1 MTIRFR
7 PAIAVACLSL
17 LASSLTACRGAAQT
31 TEVASAVPVVVGGLK
46 KVQERSRIAVSGS
59 VSTPNA
65 PALVSFLVAGK
76 VIHVGP
82 REGDFVEQGD
92 VLARIDPTDYTL
104 ALRAAEAQAASAH
117 AALAKAMHSAR
128 PEQLEQARINFERA
142 EDEHRRMKMLHEADS
157 LAPNDYLK
165 FKAAY
170 EHATQVYEQAK
181 TGGQKEDKDL
191 AQAAFNQATAHL
203 DVSRKALSDATLRAP
218 ASGYVSRRL
227 IEPGNMASPGHAVFE
242 IIRIDPVEVNVGVPE
257 TDVRLVTVGQKASIS
272 VPALPGASFEGTVR
286 LINVS
291 ADPGTRT
298 YMTRITVPNP
308 DHRLRIGMVAEATI
322 LADAT
327 VAMLTVPGNAVVR
340 DPQGAT
346 QIYVYYPDQS
356 RVYAKRV
363 DIGASIGREIE
374 VKSGLS
380 GDELVVLGGQAM
392 LRDGMTVSAT
402 EDRSRG
408 E

>member
-7 PAIAVACLSL
+7 PAIAAACLSL

-31 TEVASAVPVVVGGLK
+31 TETASAVPVVVGGLK
-46 KVQERSRIAVSGS
+46 KVQERDRIAVSGS

-76 VIHVGP
+76 VVYVGP
-82 REGDFVEQGD
+82 REGDFVKEGE

-104 ALRAAEAQAASAH
+104 ALRAAEAQAASAQ

-142 EDEHRRMKMLHEADS
+142 EDEHRRMKMLHDADS

-191 AQAAFNQATAHL
+191 AQAAFNQATAQL
-203 DVSRKALSDATLRAP
+203 DVSRKALGDATLRAP

-227 IEPGNMASPGHAVFE
+227 IEPGNMASPGHPVFE
-242 IIRIDPVEVNVGVPE
+242 ISRIDPVEVNVGVPE
-257 TDVRLVTVGQKASIS
+257 TDVRRVTVGQKASIS

-308 DHRLRIGMVAEATI
+308 DHRLRIGMVAEASI
-322 LADAT
+322 LGDAT
-327 VAMLTVPGNAVVR
+327 VLMLTVPGNAVVR

-346 QIYVYYPDQS
+346 QVYVYYPDQS
-356 RVYAKRV
+356 RVHAKRV
-363 DIGASIGREIE
+363 DIGATIGRDIEI
-374 VKSGLS
+374 KSGLS

>member
-1 MTIRFR
+1 
-7 PAIAVACLSL
+7 VS
-17 LASSLTACRGAAQT
+17 
-31 TEVASAVPVVVGGLK
+31 VVVGGLK
-46 KVQERSRIAVSGS
+46 KTQAPDRIAVSGS

-76 VIHVGP
+76 VEYVGP
-82 REGDFVEQGD
+82 REGDFVKQGE

-104 ALRAAEAQAASAH
+104 ALRAAEAQAASAQ

-128 PEQLEQARINFERA
+128 PELLEQARINFERA
-142 EDEHRRMKMLHEADS
+142 EDEHRRMKMLHDADS

-165 FKAAY
+165 FKAAF
-170 EHATQVYEQAK
+170 EHAAQAYEQAK
-181 TGGQKEDKDL
+181 VGGQKEDKDL
-191 AQAAFNQATAHL
+191 AQAAFNQATAQL
-203 DVSRKALSDATLRAP
+203 DVSRKALSDATLCAP
-218 ASGYVSRRL
+218 ATGYVSRRL
-227 IEPGNMASPGHAVFE
+227 IEPGNTAAPGHPVFE
-242 IIRIDPVEVNVGVPE
+242 IISIDPVEVNVGVPE
-257 TDVRLVTVGQKASIS
+257 TDVRVVRVGQKASIS
-272 VPALPGASFEGTVR
+272 VPALPGRSFEGTVR

-308 DHRLRIGMVAEATI
+308 DHLLRIGMVAEATI
-322 LADAT
+322 LGDAT
-327 VAMLTVPGNAVVR
+327 VSMLTLPGNAVVR

-346 QIYVYYPDQS
+346 QVYVYYPDQK

-363 DIGASIGREIE
+363 DIGATVGRGVEI
-374 VKSGLS
+374 KGGLS
-380 GDELVVLGGQAM
+380 GNELVVLGGHAR

>member
-1 MTIRFR
+1 MNIKLG
-7 PAIAVACLSL
+7 PAALAACLAL
-17 LASSLTACRGAAQT
+17 LATSLPACTGASQAIET
-31 TEVASAVPVVVGGLK
+31 PSAVPVVVGRLK
-46 KVQERSRIAVSGS
+46 TTQERGRIAVSGS
-59 VSTPNA
+59 VSTPTA
-65 PALVSFLVAGK
+65 PALVSFLVGGK
-76 VIHVGP
+76 VVYVGP
-82 REGDFVEQGD
+82 REGDFVKEGEI
-92 VLARIDPTDYTL
+92 VARIDPTDYTL
-104 ALRAAEAQAASAH
+104 ALRAAEAQAASAQ

-142 EDEHRRMKMLHEADS
+142 EDEHRRMKMLHDSES

-165 FKAAY
+165 FKAAF
-170 EHATQVYEQAK
+170 EHAAQVYEQAK
-181 TGGQKEDKDL
+181 VGGQKEDKDL
-191 AQAAFNQATAHL
+191 AQAAFNQATAQL

-218 ASGYVSRRL
+218 ATGYVSRRL
-227 IEPGNMASPGHAVFE
+227 IEPGTTASPGRPVFE

-257 TDVRLVTVGQKASIS
+257 TDVRLVKVGQKASIA
-272 VPALPGASFEGTVR
+272 VPALPGTSFEGTVR
-286 LINVS
+286 LVNVS

-308 DHRLRIGMVAEATI
+308 DHLLRIGMVAEATI

-327 VAMLTVPGNAVVR
+327 LSMLTLPGNAVVR

-346 QIYVYYPDQS
+346 QIYVYYPDQK

-363 DIGASIGREIE
+363 DIGATIGRDVEI
-374 VKSGLS
+374 KGALS
-380 GDELVVLGGQAM
+380 GNELVVLGGQAV

-408 E
+408 K

>member
-1 MTIRFR
+1 
-7 PAIAVACLSL
+7 V
-17 LASSLTACRGAAQT
+17 TACRGASQT
-31 TEVASAVPVVVGGLK
+31 QETSSAVPVVVGALK
-46 KVQERSRIAVSGS
+46 KTQERDRIALSGS

-76 VIHVGP
+76 VVYVGA
-82 REGDFVEQGD
+82 REGDFVKEGA

-104 ALRAAEAQAASAH
+104 ALRAAEAQAASAQ

-128 PEQLEQARINFERA
+128 PELLEQARINFERA
-142 EDEHRRMKMLHEADS
+142 EDEHRRMKMLHDADS

-165 FKAAY
+165 FKAAF
-170 EHATQVYEQAK
+170 EHAAQAYEQAK
-181 TGGQKEDKDL
+181 VGGQKEDKDL
-191 AQAAFNQATAHL
+191 AQAAFNQATAQL
-203 DVSRKALSDATLRAP
+203 DVSRKALSDATLCAP
-218 ASGYVSRRL
+218 ATGYVSQRL
-227 IEPGNMASPGHAVFE
+227 IEPGNTAAPGHPVFE

-257 TDVRLVTVGQKASIS
+257 TDVRLVRVGQKAEIS
-272 VPALPGASFEGTVR
+272 VPALPGKSFEGTVR

-291 ADPGTRT
+291 ADPNTRT

-308 DHRLRIGMVAEATI
+308 GHLLRVGMVAEATI
-322 LADAT
+322 LGDTT
-327 VAMLTVPGNAVVR
+327 VPMLTLPGDAVVH

-346 QIYVYYPDQS
+346 QVYVYYPDQK

-363 DIGASIGREIE
+363 DIGATVGRDVEI
-374 VKSGLS
+374 KSGLS
-380 GDELVVLGGQAM
+380 GDELVVLGGQAR
-392 LRDGMTVSAT
+392 LRDGMAVSAT